1 MNSISFHNVT
11 KRFGR
16 LCALDDV
23 SVTMNSGQVV
33 LLAGPN
39 GAGKSTIIN
48 ILLGLYLPDG
58 GEIRV
63 DGAQVSVDNRLKA
76 MMGYLPENVAFSEN
90 LSGWAMMSFFA
101 RARGVG
107 RQRMRE
113 VMERIGLSRH
123 ARRSISGYSKGMR
136 QRLALGI
143 SILHDPE
150 ILVLDEP
157 TSGLDQEGLGV
168 LWTVIDEW
176 RGKDRLTLI
185 SSHDLGIL
193 EKRVDQF
200 CILRDGSVVACDGPQ
215 VLRRESSLPVS
226 ILFTLQGDE
235 DGREAFLAALRSR
248 FPDQSPQRDGETVR
262 VEVAPDL
269 IVDLM
274 RTTFAENRC
283 MVEAMRVR
291 EPELEDI
298 YEHLLQV
305 S

>member
-1 MNSISFHNVT
+1 MNSIAFHKIT

-23 SVTMNSGQVV
+23 SVSMSPAQAM

-63 DGAQVSVDNRLKA
+63 DDSQVRIDNKIKA
-76 MMGYLPENVAFSEN
+76 RMGYLPENVAFSEN
-90 LSGWAMMSFFA
+90 LSGWTMMSFFA
-101 RARGVG
+101 RARGIG
-107 RQRMRE
+107 RKRMHV
-113 VMERIGLSRH
+113 VMERIGLSQH

-143 SILHDPE
+143 SILHEPE
-150 ILVLDEP
+150 ILILDEP
-157 TSGLDQEGLGV
+157 TSGLDQEGLSV
-168 LWTVIDEW
+168 LWSVLDEW
-176 RGKDRLTLI
+176 REKDRMTVI

-193 EKRVDQF
+193 EKRVDEI
-200 CILRDGSVVACDGPQ
+200 CILRKGSVVACDRPEA
-215 VLRRESSLPVS
+215 LREQTSLPVKVS
-226 ILFTLQGDE
+226 FIFKGD
-235 DGREAFLAALRSR
+235 
-248 FPDQSPQRDGETVR
+248 PETVTAFR
-262 VEVAPDL
+262 DQLRGRFASELIEHDTASVHIEVGQDQ

-274 RTTFAENRC
+274 RTAFSNDRQTFESI
-283 MVEAMRVR
+283 RVS
-291 EPELEDI
+291 EPEMEDV
-298 YEHLLQV
+298 YEHLLDV

>member
-1 MNSISFHNVT
+1 MNSIAFHHIT

-23 SVTMNSGQVV
+23 SLTMDPGQVV

-58 GEIRV
+58 GEIHI
-63 DGAQVSVDNRLKA
+63 DGSHVSVDNKLKA
-76 MMGYLPENVAFSEN
+76 RMGYLPENVAFSEN

-101 RARGVG
+101 RARHIG
-107 RQRMRE
+107 RKRMHAI
-113 VMERIGLSRH
+113 MARIGLSQH
-123 ARRSISGYSKGMR
+123 ARRAISGYSKGMR

-143 SILHDPE
+143 AILHDPE
-150 ILVLDEP
+150 LLVLDEP

-168 LWTVIDEW
+168 LWSVIDEW
-176 RGKDRLTLI
+176 RQKERFVLI

-193 EKRVDQF
+193 EKRVDKF
-200 CILRDGSVVACDGPQ
+200 CILRQGAVIACDGPQ
-215 VLRRESSLPVS
+215 ALRHTAALPVKVHFS
-226 ILFTLQGDE
+226 LNHSPELHAPFVAD
-235 DGREAFLAALRSR
+235 LRKH
-248 FPDQSPQRDGETVR
+248 FPSEEIEQNDASVLIKVDSER
-262 VEVAPDL
+262 

-274 RTTFAENRC
+274 GSTFSKDHK
-283 MVEAMRVR
+283 MISSMRVT

-298 YEHLLQV
+298 YQHLIE
-305 S
+305 SS